1 MIKKINVQQLRPG
14 IFVHDFN
21 CDWSGEN
28 IFINQSMINTEKSI
42 EIIRSWGIKE
52 VYIDTGRG
60 LDVKSAKTASEVQQ
74 NTDSNLNKLAWER
87 EKTPFP
93 SVPLKE
99 EVRMAR
105 KIKKEAV
112 DIMQQTMASVQEG
125 KQVDVNMAFRLV
137 QNMGSSISR
146 NQDALIMLTRIRKK
160 DEYTL
165 MHSISVCSLVLAFC
179 NSSRLPYDMT
189 IKMAMGALLH
199 DVGKLLVPVTIL
211 NKPAKLNQEEFAV
224 MKKHP
229 VYSEEILKK
238 TKGLSAEVF
247 DIALHH
253 HERYDGTG
261 YPHSQKGDGID
272 FGSRVTSI
280 CDVYDAITSVR
291 CYRESID
298 RVAGLRKLY
307 EWSDYHFDKELTF
320 EFIHCIGVYPVGTY
334 VKMENELS
342 GVVTGSTENVLQP
355 VVRLFYNNKNKT
367 PIKIQEI
374 DLSRLGINIASYD
387 SPKKW
392 GSDKIQTFRKN
403 RAQLSPLQ

>member
-1 MIKKINVQQLRPG
+1 MIKKIKVEQLRPG

-21 CDWSGEN
+21 CDWTGEN
-28 IFINQSMINTEKSI
+28 VFINQALIKSEKPI

-52 VYIDTGRG
+52 VYIDTERG
-60 LDVKSAKTASEVQQ
+60 LDVKRAKTAREVQQ
-74 NTDSNLNKLAWER
+74 NTDSNLNKLARKR
-87 EKTPFP
+87 EKTASP

-112 DIMQQTMASVQEG
+112 DIMQQTMASVQDG
-125 KQVDVNMAFRLV
+125 KQVDVDMAFQV
-137 QNMGSSISR
+137 VENMRASISR

-179 NSSRLPYDMT
+179 NSCSLPYDMT
-189 IKMAMGALLH
+189 IDMATGALLH
-199 DVGKLLVPVTIL
+199 DVGKLQVPVTIL
-211 NKPAKLNQEEFAV
+211 NKPTKLTREEFAV

-229 VYSEEILKK
+229 AFSEEILKK
-238 TKGLSAEVF
+238 TKGLPAEVF

-261 YPHSQKGDGID
+261 YPHGQKGDGID
-272 FGSRVTSI
+272 FASRVTSI

-291 CYRESID
+291 CYRQSLG

-334 VKMENELS
+334 VRIENELS

-367 PIKIQEI
+367 PMKIQEI
-374 DLSRLGINIASYD
+374 DLSRLGINIAGYD

-392 GSDKIQTFRKN
+392 DSDKMQTFRKYRN
-403 RAQLSPLQ
+403 ALSPLQ

>member
-1 MIKKINVQQLRPG
+1 MIKKIKVEQLRPG

-21 CDWSGEN
+21 CDWAGEN
-28 IFINQSMINTEKSI
+28 IFINQSLINSEKAI

-60 LDVKSAKTASEVQQ
+60 LNVKRALTAHEVQQ
-74 NTDSNLNKLAWER
+74 NTDSNLNKLARKR
-87 EKTPFP
+87 EKIASP

-99 EVRMAR
+99 EVQIAR

-125 KQVDVNMAFRLV
+125 KRVNVDSAFQLV
-137 QNMGSSISR
+137 QDMGASISR
-146 NQDALIMLTRIRKK
+146 NRDALIMLTRIKKK

-165 MHSISVCSLVLAFC
+165 MHSISVSSLVLAFC
-179 NSSRLPYDMT
+179 NSCSLSFDMT
-189 IKMAMGALLH
+189 INMAMGALLH
-199 DVGKLLVPVTIL
+199 DIGKLQVPASIL
-211 NKPAKLNQEEFAV
+211 NKATKLNREEFAV

-229 VYSEEILKK
+229 TYSAEILKK
-238 TKGLSAEVF
+238 SKGLPAEVF
-247 DIALHH
+247 DIAQHH

-261 YPHSQKGDGID
+261 YPHGQKEDGID

-291 CYRESID
+291 CYRKSID

-334 VKMENELS
+334 VRLENELS
-342 GVVTGSTENVLQP
+342 GVVTASTENVLQP
-355 VVRLFYNNKNKT
+355 IVRLFYNNKNKT
-367 PIKIQEI
+367 PMKIQEI
-374 DLSRLGINIASYD
+374 DLSKIGINIAGYD

-392 GSDKIQTFRKN
+392 GSDKMQAFRKYRN
-403 RAQLSPLQ
+403 ALNPLQ

>member
-1 MIKKINVQQLRPG
+1 MIKKIKVEQLRPG
-14 IFVHDFN
+14 IFIHDFN
-21 CDWSGEN
+21 CDWAGEN
-28 IFINQSMINTEKSI
+28 VFINQSLIRSEKAI

-60 LDVKSAKTASEVQQ
+60 LDVKRAKTASEVQQ
-74 NTDSNLNKLAWER
+74 NTDSNLNKLARKR
-87 EKTPFP
+87 EKPVSP

-99 EVRMAR
+99 EVQIAR

-112 DIMQQTMASVQEG
+112 NIMQQTMASVQEG
-125 KQVDVNMAFRLV
+125 KQIDVDRAFQLVENMEA
-137 QNMGSSISR
+137 SISR
-146 NQDALIMLTRIRKK
+146 NQNALIMLTHIRKK

-165 MHSISVCSLVLAFC
+165 VHSISVSSLVLAFC
-179 NSSRLPYDMT
+179 NYCRLPYDMT
-189 IKMAMGALLH
+189 INMATGALLH
-199 DVGKLLVPVTIL
+199 DIGKLKIPVTIL
-211 NKPAKLNQEEFAV
+211 NKPGKLTREEFAV
-224 MKKHP
+224 MKKHSA
-229 VYSEEILKK
+229 YSAEILKK
-238 TKGLSAEVF
+238 CKGLPAEAF

-261 YPHSQKGDGID
+261 YPHGQKGDGID

-291 CYRESID
+291 CYRESLD

-320 EFIHCIGVYPVGTY
+320 EFIQCIGVYPVGTY
-334 VKMENELS
+334 VRLENELS
-342 GVVTGSTENVLQP
+342 GVVTESTENVLQP

-367 PIKIQEI
+367 PMKIQEI
-374 DLSRLGINIASYD
+374 DLSRLGINIAGYD

-392 GSDKIQTFRKN
+392 DSDKMQTFRKYRN
-403 RAQLSPLQ
+403 ALSPLQ